1 MKKIVNDE
9 DKKYEYTP
17 ENKSEL
23 SNQGQTKTLDIPNK
37 DNEKMNLHIK
47 LLIRKKEYRCMLSL

>member
-37 DNEKMNLHIK
+37 DNEKNEPTYKIVDP
-47 LLIRKKEYRCMLSL
+47 KKEYRCMLSL